1 VAIHLTDVPFGPVF
15 QRPNDPSSDET
26 NFFKNNEQWTQKEGA
41 YALIQL
47 TKPQSLGHGLN
58 DSPAGLAAW
67 IAVAGDFR
75 RWSRGEI
82 ADSGRM
88 GHTEVIGAAA
98 IASSGDLFGLSVSF
112 IICKHLLL

>member
-47 TKPQSLGHGLN
+47 TKPQSSLTG
-58 DSPAGLAAW
+58 
-67 IAVAGDFR
+67 
-75 RWSRGEI
+75 
-82 ADSGRM
+82 
-88 GHTEVIGAAA
+88 
-98 IASSGDLFGLSVSF
+98 
-112 IICKHLLL
+112 